1 MTRTLET
8 TLERV
13 DEPILIDGLSW
24 REFKAVEQL
33 LSRPGVRLSFLDGV
47 LEIRRMPGE
56 KHESI
61 KERIGSLLDLY
72 LLQMG
77 IDYQPTGSMTLESPS
92 GLVKREADKSYK
104 LGANREFPDLAV
116 EVVLTS
122 GGINKLEAYKRL
134 EIPEVW
140 FWENGRLLMYS
151 LGADGYAEVDR
162 SFVLPDLDIVLLAR
176 CINIENHLQ
185 AMREFRQAIQS
196 SERLVLKND
205 KSQLEAV

>member
-1 MTRTLET
+1 MTT
-8 TLERV
+8 TLEKLEGL
-13 DEPILIDGLSW
+13 DEPILIDELSW
-24 REFKAVEQL
+24 REFKVVEQL

-56 KHESI
+56 KHETI

-116 EVVLTS
+116 EVVVTS

-134 EIPEVW
+134 QIPEVW
-140 FWENGRLLMYS
+140 FWENGALRMYS

-162 SFVLPDLDIVLLAR
+162 SFVLPDLDVVLLAR

-185 AMREFRQAIQS
+185 AMREFKQTIQS
-196 SERLVLKND
+196 F
-205 KSQLEAV
+205 

>member
-1 MTRTLET
+1 MTT
-8 TLERV
+8 TLEKLERL
-13 DEPILIDGLSW
+13 DEPILIDDLSW
-24 REFKAVEQL
+24 REFKVVEQL

-116 EVVLTS
+116 EVVVTS

-134 EIPEVW
+134 QIPEAW
-140 FWENGRLLMYS
+140 FWENGALRMYS

-162 SFVLPDLDIVLLAR
+162 SQVLPDLDIVLLAR

-185 AMREFRQAIQS
+185 AMREFRQAIQ
-196 SERLVLKND
+196 
-205 KSQLEAV
+205 

>member
-1 MTRTLET
+1 MTTTLET

-104 LGANREFPDLAV
+104 LGANRERPDLAV
-116 EVVLTS
+116 EVVVTS

-140 FWENGRLLMYS
+140 FWENGALRMYS
-151 LGADGYAEVDR
+151 LGDDGYAEVDR
-162 SFVLPDLDIVLLAR
+162 SQVLPELDIVLLAQ

-196 SERLVLKND
+196 Y
-205 KSQLEAV
+205 

>member
-1 MTRTLET
+1 MTT
-8 TLERV
+8 TLEKLERL
-13 DEPILIDGLSW
+13 DEPILIDELSW
-24 REFKAVEQL
+24 REFKVVEQL

-56 KHESI
+56 KHETI
-61 KERIGSLLDLY
+61 KERIGSLLDIY

-116 EVVLTS
+116 EVVVTS

-134 EIPEVW
+134 QIPEVW
-140 FWENGRLLMYS
+140 FWENGALRMYS

-162 SFVLPDLDIVLLAR
+162 SFVLPDLDVVLLAR
-176 CINIENHLQ
+176 CINIENQLQ
-185 AMREFRQAIQS
+185 AMREFKQTIQS
-196 SERLVLKND
+196 F
-205 KSQLEAV
+205 

>member
-1 MTRTLET
+1 MRT
-8 TLERV
+8 TLEKLEGL
-13 DEPILIDGLSW
+13 DEPILIDELSW
-24 REFKAVEQL
+24 SEFKVVEQL

-56 KHESI
+56 KHETI

-77 IDYQPTGSMTLESPS
+77 IDYRPTGSMTLESPS

-116 EVVLTS
+116 EVVVTS

-134 EIPEVW
+134 QIPEVW
-140 FWENGRLLMYS
+140 FWENGALRMYS

-162 SFVLPDLDIVLLAR
+162 SFVLPDLDIVLLVR

-185 AMREFRQAIQS
+185 AMREFKQTIQS
-196 SERLVLKND
+196 F
-205 KSQLEAV
+205 

>member
-1 MTRTLET
+1 MTVTLEK
-8 TLERV
+8 LEKL

-24 REFKAVEQL
+24 REFKVVEQL

-56 KHESI
+56 KHETV

-92 GLVKREADKSYK
+92 GLVKREADKSYR
-104 LGANREFPDLAV
+104 LGANREFPDLVV
-116 EVVLTS
+116 EVVVTS
-122 GGINKLEAYKRL
+122 GGIDKLEAYKRL
-134 EIPEVW
+134 QIPEVW
-140 FWENGRLLMYS
+140 FWENGRLRLYS
-151 LGADGYAEVDR
+151 LGDDGYAEVDR
-162 SFVLPDLDIVLLAR
+162 SFVLPDLDIVLLTR

-185 AMREFRQAIQS
+185 AMREFREAIQ
-196 SERLVLKND
+196 
-205 KSQLEAV
+205 

>member
-1 MTRTLET
+1 MTT
-8 TLERV
+8 TLEKLERL
-13 DEPILIDGLSW
+13 DEPILIDELSW
-24 REFKAVEQL
+24 REFKVVEQL

-56 KHESI
+56 KHETI

-116 EVVLTS
+116 EVVVTS
-122 GGINKLEAYKRL
+122 GGINKLEVYKRL

-140 FWENGRLLMYS
+140 FWENGRLRLYS
-151 LGADGYAEVDR
+151 LGDDGYAEVDR
-162 SFVLPDLDIVLLAR
+162 SQVLPDLDIALLAR

-185 AMREFRQAIQS
+185 AMREFRQAIQ
-196 SERLVLKND
+196 
-205 KSQLEAV
+205 